1 MAEGAAVQ
9 HNGGARNMQQSSE
22 PCAHL
27 AVPCWSC
34 VRAAPGTGKTSLVH
48 AVAEETGRALLSV
61 MPSSLLSEC

>member
-1 MAEGAAVQ
+1 VQ
-9 HNGGARNMQQSSE
+9 HNGGACIAQQSIK
-22 PCAHL
+22 PCVHL

-48 AVAEETGRALLSV
+48 AVAEETGRTLLSV